1 MREYIKTCIQDSI
14 DTKRRLYENEEL
26 LDKIEAA
33 AAACITAYKAGG
45 KVLACGNGGSA
56 SDAQHLVGELVG
68 RYKIE
73 RFGIAAIALN
83 SNVAVMTALGNDYSY
98 DEIFSKQVRALGK
111 KSDVLFGISTSGN
124 SANIVKAFEQAEKQG
139 IYTVSLTGESGGIL
153 KEISDCNINVPSTDT
168 PRIQESHILVI
179 HAICGLIEKELYNAG
194 YFGE

>member
-124 SANIVKAFEQAEKQG
+124 SANIVKAFEQAKKQG
-139 IYTVSLTGESGGIL
+139 IYTVSLTGEGGGIL
-153 KEISDCNINVPSTDT
+153 KEISDYNINVPSTDT

-179 HAICGLIEKELYNAG
+179 HAICGLIEEELYNAG

>member
-26 LDKIEAA
+26 LDKIESAA
-33 AAACITAYKAGG
+33 TACITAYKAGG

-124 SANIVKAFEQAEKQG
+124 SANIVKAFEQAKKQG
-139 IYTVSLTGESGGIL
+139 IYTVSLTGEGGGIL

-179 HAICGLIEKELYNAG
+179 HAICGLVEKELYNAG
-194 YFGE
+194 YFGQ

>member
-1 MREYIKTCIQDSI
+1 MRDYIKTCIQDSI
-14 DTKRRLYENEEL
+14 AAKQKLYDNEEL
-26 LDKIEAA
+26 LNKIETAA
-33 AAACITAYKAGG
+33 DKCISAYKAGG

-68 RYKIE
+68 RYKLE
-73 RFGIAAIALN
+73 RAGIAAIALN
-83 SNVAVMTALGNDYSY
+83 SNVAVLTALGNDYSY
-98 DEIFSKQVRALGK
+98 DDIFSKQVRALGNRG
-111 KSDVLFGISTSGN
+111 DVLFGISTSGN
-124 SANIVKAFEQAEKQG
+124 SANIVKAFEQAKKQG

-179 HAICGLIEKELYNAG
+179 HSICGLIERELYNAG